1 MLFWII
7 LLRMFVEQIT
17 LEKRD
22 VSLKSR
28 EAGLF
33 IVQYIKD
40 NIGQRSSRFVY
51 SLVLKRNSSSPS
63 LGPQP

>member
-1 MLFWII
+1 
-7 LLRMFVEQIT
+7 MFVEQIT

-28 EAGLF
+28 EAGLL

-40 NIGQRSSRFVY
+40 NIGQRSGRFVY
-51 SLVLKRNSSSPS
+51 SLVLKKHSRSPR